1 MKVKTGPKPFWT
13 PLRVIATLVAV
24 SLASVIGVSSC
35 NSTDERARNNKPVI
49 RANPGAPTTSAP
61 VQPGAPATV
70 PIVPANVLSAELKS
84 VNGTPIRMANYSGK
98 VLIINLW
105 ATWCGPC
112 RIEIPELVRLH
123 KEYQS
128 KGVEVVG
135 LSTENPDA
143 SEELVKT
150 FVKDFDVDYRIGWA
164 TPEVALTLMQGRDAI
179 PQSFVISRDGHLIRR
194 FIGFNPTATPPQL
207 KQAIEDALKS

>member
-1 MKVKTGPKPFWT
+1 MKVKTRPKAFWT
-13 PLRVIATLVAV
+13 PLRVVATLVAV
-24 SLASVIGVSSC
+24 SLAGVIGVSSC
-35 NSTDERARNNKPVI
+35 NSMDERAKKVTK
-49 RANPGAPTTSAP
+49 ASPGAPTTSAP
-61 VQPGAPATV
+61 VQPGAPAAV
-70 PIVPANVLSAELKS
+70 PVVPPTVLSAELKS
-84 VNGTPIRMANYSGK
+84 VNGAPIRMANYSGK

-112 RIEIPELVRLH
+112 RIETPELVRLH
-123 KEYQS
+123 KEYRS

-135 LSTENPDA
+135 LSTENPEA
-143 SEELVKT
+143 SAELVKN

-207 KQAIEDALKS
+207 KQAIEDALKG